1 MATVLKAGNATTG
14 GSFTPDNT
22 GTMQIKTGTGAGTT
36 AITIDASQNVT
47 FAGSAT
53 FAGVGGGFSNM
64 QVFTST
70 GTFTIPAGV
79 TKVKVTVIGGGG
91 GSASTAGAG
100 GGTSSFG
107 AYCSATGGARG
118 VNGTG
123 GTGGTGA
130 GGTLNILGSY
140 ATSASAGGSDSFS
153 TDISGG
159 SSIFGNASYGAG
171 AMGSWV
177 NAGGSGVIA
186 GGGAGG
192 TAIEV
197 ISGLTPGGTVAVTV
211 GAAGTG
217 SSANGYAG
225 VVIVEY

>member
-1 MATVLKAGNATTG
+1 VVVAEVHRQPVQGEVLHHLVHIALQLVALVGLMALAGR
-14 GSFTPDNT
+14 
-22 GTMQIKTGTGAGTT
+22 GAG
-36 AITIDASQNVT
+36 S
-47 FAGSAT
+47 
-53 FAGVGGGFSNM
+53 
-64 QVFTST
+64 
-70 GTFTIPAGV
+70 
-79 TKVKVTVIGGGG
+79 
-91 GSASTAGAG
+91 
-100 GGTSSFG
+100 
-107 AYCSATGGARG
+107 
-118 VNGTG
+118 
-123 GTGGTGA
+123 

-171 AMGSWV
+171 AMGIWV

-197 ISGLTPGGTVAVTV
+197 ISGLTAGGTVAVTV